1 MTIKI
6 SVVIPVFNESG
17 AITTLIK
24 KIDNVLSKN
33 YQGNFEVLLVDD
45 GSTDNTYEVLIKEKT
60 HFNWLKVI
68 TLARNYGQ

>member
-6 SVVIPVFNESG
+6 SVVIPVFNEAE

-45 GSTDNTYEVLIKEKT
+45 GSTDNITEVLTKDKT
-60 HFNWLKVI
+60 KVF
-68 TLARNYGQ
+68 

>member
-45 GSTDNTYEVLIKEKT
+45 GSTDNT
-60 HFNWLKVI
+60 N
-68 TLARNYGQ
+68 